1 MKFIKLKSLALSN
14 FKGIRD
20 LTINFSNRTDISG
33 DNATGKTTIFDAF
46 TWLLFDKD
54 SLNRSSFGIK
64 TYESSGAVLHGL
76 EHVVEGVLEVDGK
89 PITLKKIYK
98 ENWVKK
104 RGRTEQEFDG
114 HTTDYS
120 INEVPVKKTEYD
132 ARIQSIIPEDQ
143 FKLLTNPHHF
153 NEILDWKKRREIILG
168 LEEVTDEDVLNA
180 MSDRPSELE
189 ELMKVYTLD
198 EIRAKTKQSMTKIN
212 KQIQEL
218 PIRISELNNQI
229 TTVDTKALRAKK
241 KEIQAELDLLSGQD
255 ADIQTMLATLKAKT
269 KMITDLKT
277 DLRKMEEE
285 NEQANRQME
294 REARKSIEEYEDALN
309 DLHRKSAYIIQDIKD
324 REARRDVLSE
334 RLKEARDQYREIN
347 RREAPE
353 GERCQSCGQ
362 DLPEE
367 QMAKK
372 IAEFNVRKSK
382 ELEAVA
388 RQGSDLAAEVEKLT
402 EIVTEKDREL
412 ILVKEQIESLEGQ
425 KPETAKVEK
434 VALGEDYYKL
444 KEDIKSLEEDLMRT
458 EDVPSESELRKKRQ
472 ELQNQLSTIDEELGA
487 TKRNTQIKDRI
498 KDLKEEEKA
507 LAKSYVD
514 QERVLFQLDAFTKAK
529 AETVS
534 AAVNAHFG
542 HISFKLFDIQVNG
555 GVVEV
560 CEALIDG
567 VPYSDANNA
576 AKINAGLDV
585 INTLSKVYETTA
597 PIFVDNAESVN
608 KLIDTQAQ
616 LIRLIVSTDKKLKIK
631 EA

>member
-1 MKFIKLKSLALSN
+1 MKSIKLKSLALSN

-20 LTINFSNRTDISG
+20 LTIDFSDRTDISG

-64 TYESSGAVLHGL
+64 TFEPSGAVLHGL

-89 PITLKKIYK
+89 RITLKKIYK

-104 RGRTEQEFDG
+104 RGRTDQEFDG
-114 HTTDYS
+114 HTTDYFF
-120 INEVPVKKTEYD
+120 NEVPVKKTEYD
-132 ARIQSIIPEDQ
+132 TRIQSIIPEDQ

-189 ELMKVYTLD
+189 ELMKIYTLD
-198 EIRAKTKQSMTKIN
+198 EIRAMTTQSMRKIN
-212 KQIQEL
+212 KDIQEL

-241 KEIQAELDLLSGQD
+241 KEIQAELDLISGQD
-255 ADIQTMLATLKAKT
+255 ADIQTMLATLKAKS
-269 KMITDLKT
+269 KMITDLKA

-285 NEQANRQME
+285 NNEANRLRE
-294 REARKSIEEYEDALN
+294 REAKKSIEEYEDTLN
-309 DLHRKSAYIIQDIKD
+309 DLQRKVVYISQDIKD
-324 REARRDVLSE
+324 REARRDVLSD
-334 RLKEARDQYREIN
+334 RLREARELYREIN
-347 RREAPE
+347 RREVPE
-353 GERCQSCGQ
+353 GERCQTCGQ

-367 QMAKK
+367 QTAKK
-372 IAEFNVRKSK
+372 IAEFNVRKSE

-388 RQGSDLAAEVEKLT
+388 KQGSDLAAEVEKLT
-402 EIVTEKDREL
+402 EIVKEKDKEL
-412 ILVKEQIESLEGQ
+412 TLVKEQIESLEGQ
-425 KPETAKVEK
+425 KPETAKVEQI
-434 VALGEDYYKL
+434 VLGEDYYKL
-444 KEDIKSLEEDLMRT
+444 KEDIKSLEEDLMHT
-458 EDVPSESELRKKRQ
+458 EDVPSESELRAKRQ
-472 ELQNQLSTIDEELGA
+472 ELQGRLSAIDEDLGA
-487 TKRNTQIKDRI
+487 TKRNTQLKERI
-498 KDLKEEEKA
+498 KELKAEEKA
-507 LAKSYVD
+507 LSSSYLD
-514 QERVLFQLDAFTKAK
+514 QEKILYQLDEFTKTK

-534 AAVNAHFG
+534 AAVNGNFD
-542 HISFKLFDIQVNG
+542 HITFKLFDIQING

-567 VPYSDANNA
+567 VPYGDANNA

-585 INTLSKVYETTA
+585 INTLAKVYETIA
-597 PIFVDNAESVN
+597 PVFIDNAESVN
-608 KLIDTQAQ
+608 QLTDTDSQM
-616 LIRLIVSTDKKLKIK
+616 IRLIVSKDKELRVS
-631 EA
+631 